1 MMISSGLDGM
11 DVISSQ
17 RTKHG
22 MDPLMKCN
30 LFFPS
35 LVEFGCIWYFVCVL
49 VYMPSYCIAHVFCLF
64 FCFDVSPPLFSCA
77 CRCAKNSLN
86 LFELI
91 AFFGKS

>member
-17 RTKHG
+17 CTKHG

-35 LVEFGCIWYFVCVL
+35 LVEFGCIWYFVCVCVGIHALPLHRSCFLFVFFVMMCLLPCL
-49 VYMPSYCIAHVFCLF
+49 VVRA
-64 FCFDVSPPLFSCA
+64 DV
-77 CRCAKNSLN
+77 RK
-86 LFELI
+86 I
-91 AFFGKS
+91 V